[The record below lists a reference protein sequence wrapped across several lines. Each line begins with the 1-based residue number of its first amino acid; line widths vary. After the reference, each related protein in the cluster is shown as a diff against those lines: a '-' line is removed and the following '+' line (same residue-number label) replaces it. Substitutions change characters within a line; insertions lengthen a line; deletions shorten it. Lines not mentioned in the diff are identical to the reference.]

1 VSANSQFQPESN
13 PRSAQ
18 PGIPLV
24 RRGRLTIFFGAAPG
38 VGKTT
43 AMLQAALRERD
54 AGLRVTLA
62 CVETHGSEAVAA
74 LAHSLE
80 SLHNGNGTSAHA
92 LQGKLDLDALLAQ
105 RPQIAVVDNLACA
118 NGPGASHPHRHQD
131 VLELLNA
138 GIDVYAALNVQ
149 NLSSRADTV
158 RQIIGITAA
167 HLVPDSILDRATL
180 ELVDLTPEKLHH
192 RLQECALREGKTSD
206 AGEFAGVEISGLTAL
221 REMALRVVAEA
232 TGRDLG
238 RILQTKKIPGP
249 WKSGHRLLVGVSSS
263 EVSEQVIRWT
273 RRLADGLNC
282 PWIAL
287 YVETSPRA
295 LARAEQSRISQNL
308 ALARELGAEVLTT
321 TDEDIARGLSRV
333 SAQRNVTQIVV
344 GKPEGGWLQ
353 YLFPSDRMLRRLV
366 RGCGDID
373 VHVVPGD
380 PGPRPSLLPRW
391 SWPGGPKWSQY
402 AMAIGMVLLVTLVS
416 FFLSPPAGVHATA
429 LIFLLT
435 MVLMGLFLDRGPTL
449 LAATLCALVWD
460 YVFLPPVFAFRVSN
474 LDDALLLAT
483 YFVIAVVL
491 GQLTS
496 RNRAQAAAERL
507 RETRATALYLL
518 MRELSEASGL
528 EQILEKAVQQ
538 TENGFKTSAGILL
551 IDAPHRINQKFFPPN
566 KLEINENEQRNAAWV
581 LEHGQA
587 AGKYTDNL
595 SASSALYVP
604 LKTGNRVIGVMG
616 LRLKQR
622 SAPTIHQWNLLEAF
636 CQQISLALDR
646 CRLGRESE
654 KAHVLAESERLSKTL
669 LDSMSHEI
677 RTPLAAIK
685 SATSNLI
692 EFQETNWTPAQQA
705 MISEIHEATERLNRL
720 AGNVLDMTRLES
732 GHVKARLALCDV
744 RDLIHIVEKDTREE
758 MSRHKLE
765 LDIPHELPLVRMDF
779 VLMQQA
785 LGNLLSNAAFHTP
798 PGTVV
803 RFAARLEED
812 GLAFIVADRGP
823 GIDPDSLG
831 HVFEKFYRAPAA
843 RTGGTGLGLSL
854 VKGFVEAQGGRVT
867 VENLFEGGAAFTIH
881 LPVDRK
887 QPQHAVTSP

>member
-1 VSANSQFQPESN
+1 VNDTLKFQPEQTQQSAPRLN
-13 PRSAQ
+13 P
-18 PGIPLV
+18 PK
-24 RRGRLTIFFGAAPG
+24 RGRLTIFFGLAPR

-43 AMLQAALRERD
+43 AMLRAAHLEQE
-54 AGLRVTLA
+54 AGLLVAIA
-62 CVETHGSEAVAA
+62 CIETHGSEAVAA
-74 LAHSLE
+74 LARSLE
-80 SLHNGNGTSAHA
+80 PVHGRNGAPGPA
-92 LQGKLDLDALLAQ
+92 LQNKLDLDALLAR
-105 RPQIAVVDNLACA
+105 RPQIVVVDDLACA
-118 NGPGASHPHRHQD
+118 NEPGASHPRRHQD

-138 GIDVYAALNVQ
+138 GIDVYATLNVQ
-149 NLSSRADTV
+149 NLSSRTDTV
-158 RQIIGITAA
+158 RQIIGIAAA

-192 RLQECALREGKTSD
+192 RLQECALREGKTSG

-238 RILQTKKIPGP
+238 RILQTERISGP

-263 EVSEQVIRWT
+263 EVSEQVIRST
-273 RRLADGLNC
+273 RRLADSLNC

-295 LARAEQSRISQNL
+295 FSRAEQSRVSQHL

-321 TDEDIARGLSRV
+321 TDEDVVRGLLRV
-333 SAQRNVTQIVV
+333 SFQQNITHLVV
-344 GKPEGGWLQ
+344 GKPLGRPLRNF
-353 YLFPSDRMLRRLV
+353 LHRDRILGRLI
-366 RGCGDID
+366 RGSGEID
-373 VHVVPGD
+373 VHIVPAD
-380 PGPRPSLLPRW
+380 TGPRPRFSAFFERFA
-391 SWPGGPKWSQY
+391 GTKWSQY
-402 AMAIGMVLLVTLVS
+402 VKAVGMVMLVALTYYFLV
-416 FFLSPPAGVHATA
+416 PPAGVRATA
-429 LIFLLT
+429 AVFLLT
-435 MVLMGLFLDRGPTL
+435 VVLLGLFFDRGPTL
-449 LAATLCALVWD
+449 LAATICALVWD
-460 YVFLPPVFAFRVSN
+460 YFFLQPVFDFRITNVE
-474 LDDALLLAT
+474 DMMLLGA
-483 YFVIAVVL
+483 YFVIAIVV
-491 GQLTS
+491 GQLTA
-496 RNRAQAAAERL
+496 RNRAQEAAERL
-507 RETRATALYLL
+507 REGRATALYLL
-518 MRELSEASGL
+518 TQELSEARDL

-538 TENGFKTSAGILL
+538 TGNGFKARVGILL
-551 IDAPHRINQKFFPPN
+551 ADTSHQINSRFFPPN
-566 KLEINENEQRNAAWV
+566 ELEVTENERRNAAWV
-581 LEHGQA
+581 LEHGQP

-622 SAPTIHQWNLLEAF
+622 SGPTIHQWNLLEAF

-646 CRLGRESE
+646 YRLGRESE
-654 KAHVLAESERLSKTL
+654 KARVLAESERLSKTL

-685 SATSNLI
+685 NATSNLI